1 MAQLFTFDDGGIKF
15 LGFQEIRKAIKDDW
29 MATFG
34 QEIDLSETSPD
45 GHHVDLEVKTID
57 SVTQMLKSIVSN
69 MNRNSA
75 SGEYLDFLAAFLGLK
90 RGDGETDES
99 LRSRMDAANVQGL
112 ATGDGML
119 TYLRDKVSPMV
130 GLAIN
135 DEPNANDDG
144 IPGHS
149 FRVTVPTGY
158 SHSDSEGND
167 DTANHV
173 AQSIWE
179 CKPAGIRS
187 SGNRSGTA
195 TAASGQEFTMRY
207 SVPENVDILVSV
219 EISIYGEEAYPGD
232 ATVQEKLL
240 AFSKSEFSPGKDVIP
255 FRLGASLLGI
265 PGIKD
270 AAVKVKKATDSDW
283 TSSPIPISS
292 EQTAVIPDA
301 SSITVVSA

>member
-29 MATFG
+29 KATFG

-57 SVTQMLKSIVSN
+57 SVTQMLKSVISN
-69 MNRNSA
+69 MNRSTA
-75 SGEYLDFLAAFLGLK
+75 AGEYLDFLAAFLGLK

-99 LRSRMDAANVQGL
+99 LRARMDAASVQGL

-119 TYLRDKVSPMV
+119 TYLQDRVSPMV
-130 GLAIN
+130 GLSIN
-135 DEPNANDDG
+135 DEPTANDDG

-158 SHSDSEGND
+158 SHSDADGND

-173 AQSIWE
+173 AQAIWD

-187 SGNRSGTA
+187 SGNRYGTA

-207 SVPENVDILVSV
+207 SIPETVTIQVSV
-219 EISIYGEEAYPGD
+219 DISIYGEEAYPGD
-232 ATVQEKLL
+232 ATVKEKLL
-240 AFSKSEFSPGKDVIP
+240 AFSRTEFTPGKDVIP

-270 AAVKVKKATDSDW
+270 ASVKVRKSTDSDW

-292 EQTAVIPDA
+292 EQTAVIPDESDIEVA
-301 SSITVVSA
+301 SA